1 MDEEEEDGESQN
13 SEAKKQQKTG
23 RPPPIILTSATNLI
37 TLQAKL
43 KGLVQG
49 SFEFRNT
56 RNGTRVTT
64 KEMADYSAIRAH
76 FETKKLNYFT
86 FHHKS
91 EKPIKA
97 VIQHLRIDT
106 PEVDISGGLV
116 NFGSDVISVKQ
127 MTSSHISP
135 ERVSKQANTTLF
147 IITMKRKAKS

>member
-1 MDEEEEDGESQN
+1 MYTEKEDGENQN
-13 SEAKKQQKTG
+13 SEEEKQQKTA
-23 RPPPIILTSATNLI
+23 RPPPIILTNLI
-37 TLQAKL
+37 KLQAEL

-49 SFEFRNT
+49 SFNFRNT
-56 RNGTRVTT
+56 HNGTRVTT
-64 KEMADYSAIRAH
+64 TEMANYSVIGAH
-76 FETKKLNYFT
+76 FESKKLNYFT

-147 IITMKRKAKS
+147 MITMKRKAKS